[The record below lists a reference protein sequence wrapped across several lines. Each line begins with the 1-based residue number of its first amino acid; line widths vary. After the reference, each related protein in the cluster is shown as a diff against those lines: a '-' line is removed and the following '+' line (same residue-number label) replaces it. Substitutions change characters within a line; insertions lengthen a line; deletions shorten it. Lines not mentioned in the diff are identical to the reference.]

1 MVQTLVS
8 PMSTCHKAPDDAEES
23 LLEPR
28 LLDEI
33 EPLAEPAEVGR
44 LRPFCEAGLLR
55 PPALDE
61 PRLPFLTFPPSL
73 EGNSVGTGELGA
85 LPEPPLPPK

>member
-1 MVQTLVS
+1 
-8 PMSTCHKAPDDAEES
+8 MSTCQSAPEDADES

-28 LLDEI
+28 LPELID
-33 EPLAEPAEVGR
+33 PLAEPADVGR
-44 LRPFCEAGLLR
+44 RRPFCDAGLLS

-73 EGNSVGTGELGA
+73 EGNSVGIGELGT
-85 LPEPPLPPK
+85 LPEPLLPPK

>member
-8 PMSTCHKAPDDAEES
+8 PISTCHKAPDDADES

-28 LLDEI
+28 LLEVT
-33 EPLAEPAEVGR
+33 EPPAEPAEVGLR
-44 LRPFCEAGLLR
+44 RPFCEAGFVR

-61 PRLPFLTFPPSL
+61 PRLPFLTLPPSF
-73 EGNSVGTGELGA
+73 EGKSAGIGELGT
-85 LPEPPLPPK
+85 LPEPLLPPK